1 MEALI
6 PSAVGAAAS
15 QTARAHL
22 PKPGGAGG
30 LQLCG
35 GAGARE
41 RAVQVQVHPG
51 KTWKGLWEQS
61 WEHVPGMAGSKSGF
75 LFAPLFQRLA
85 PLVSRAPQALPRAPL
100 QRLGQEHHACGARAG
115 LMPR

>member
-15 QTARAHL
+15 QTAQADL

-30 LQLCG
+30 FQPCG

-41 RAVQVQVHPG
+41 RAGTCKCIRARPG
-51 KTWKGLWEQS
+51 KGCGSK
-61 WEHVPGMAGSKSGF
+61 AGSMCLGWLGANLDFSLLPF
-75 LFAPLFQRLA
+75 
-85 PLVSRAPQALPRAPL
+85 SNALL
-100 QRLGQEHHACGARAG
+100 LSCLGHPSPPSCPTPEAGTGASC
-115 LMPR
+115 LWS